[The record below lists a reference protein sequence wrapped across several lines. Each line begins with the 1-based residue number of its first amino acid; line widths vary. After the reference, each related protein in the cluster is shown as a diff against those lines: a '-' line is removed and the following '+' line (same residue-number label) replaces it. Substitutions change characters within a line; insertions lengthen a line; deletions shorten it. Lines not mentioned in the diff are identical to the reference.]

1 MKSSYTFGKFLA
13 VLLLSLIL
21 GGTAVA
27 GTGAPLTATSITT
40 QTTAFLKK
48 ICG

>member
-1 MKSSYTFGKFLA
+1 MKSFYTFGKFLA

-21 GGTAVA
+21 GGTAA
-27 GTGAPLTATSITT
+27 GTGMPLTATSITT